1 MFLQKFSARLLLAT
15 NVIKKRTLCTLN
27 YALGK
32 PETEIIDKW
41 KRKFV
46 DENISEIDSSIR
58 HILDHVIE
66 KSQVSIYPLKCIFNE
81 HNFVFFRGNFNEN

>member
-1 MFLQKFSARLLLAT
+1 MFLQRFSTRLLLAT
-15 NVIKKRTLCTLN
+15 NVVNKSTFRSLN

-41 KRKFV
+41 KRKFA
-46 DENISEIDSSIR
+46 DGNISEIDSSIR

-66 KSQVSIYPLKCIFNE
+66 KSQVRIHPMKYIQRIYF
-81 HNFVFFRGNFNEN
+81 FSVFF